1 METHAV
7 RDDAALWREAG
18 TDPTAFGELYERHA
32 RAVYAFCARQ
42 TGDLSLAEDL
52 TSVVFLEAWRRR
64 RSIELNG
71 TSALPW
77 LLGTAKN
84 VARNSQRSLRR
95 YRAALGRLPPGGST
109 ASAEDDAIPRVDAQR
124 RLTVALE
131 AIAGLSRDQRD
142 VVNLVLWSGVSY
154 EDAAR
159 VLDVPVGTVRSR
171 VARARQ
177 KLGESLAAPVTS
189 SSKESS

>member
-1 METHAV
+1 MDTHAI

-18 TDPTAFGELYERHA
+18 TDPAAFGELYERHV

-109 ASAEDDAIPRVDAQR
+109 ASAEDDAIDRVDAQR
-124 RLTVALE
+124 RLTVALG
-131 AIAGLSRDQRD
+131 AIAGLSRDQRET
-142 VVNLVLWSGVSY
+142 WSTLCCGAASPTRTPPVCSVCPS
-154 EDAAR
+154 ERCAR
-159 VLDVPVGTVRSR
+159 VSREHARSSASHSPPR
-171 VARARQ
+171 
-177 KLGESLAAPVTS
+177 
-189 SSKESS
+189 

>member
-1 METHAV
+1 M
-7 RDDAALWREAG
+7 
-18 TDPTAFGELYERHA
+18 
-32 RAVYAFCARQ
+32 
-42 TGDLSLAEDL
+42 
-52 TSVVFLEAWRRR
+52 
-64 RSIELNG
+64 
-71 TSALPW
+71 
-77 LLGTAKN
+77 
-84 VARNSQRSLRR
+84 RR

-109 ASAEDDAIPRVDAQR
+109 ASAEDDAIDRVDAQR